1 MPRVIDLSV
10 PMRVDDPRGT
20 LRFEPYRTLANDRA
34 NITLVTFDTHFAT
47 HLDAPSHQLAD
58 APTLETVDLNKCVGP
73 ATVLD
78 LSEKCSGSSIDRS
91 DLEPFAS
98 LVRPGARLLLRTDWN
113 ERYGKAGHNDGY
125 PALTIEVAEWLVGRG
140 VSLVGVDT
148 PSVAPVYAGMEM
160 TNAVHAPLLNARVVL
175 VENLCRLKEI
185 PTGPFTFIALPLL
198 LPGLDGSPVRAVAV
212 VEEAR

>member
-20 LRFEPYRTLANDRA
+20 LRFEPYRTLAKDRA

-58 APTLETVDLNKCVGP
+58 APTLETVELNKCVGP

-78 LSEKCSGSSIDRS
+78 LSAKGAGAAIERS
-91 DLEPFAS
+91 DLERFAPF
-98 LVRPGARLLLRTDWN
+98 VRSGARLLLRTDWSV
-113 ERYGKAGHNDGY
+113 RYAKAGHNDGY
-125 PALTIEVAEWLVGRG
+125 PALTIEAAEWLARRG

-160 TNAVHAPLLNARVVL
+160 VNAVHAPLLSAGVVL
-175 VENLCRLKEI
+175 VENLCHLGEI
-185 PTGPFTFIALPLL
+185 PPGPFTFVALPLL
-198 LPGLDGSPVRAVAV
+198 LNGLDGSPVRAVAI
-212 VEEAR
+212 VEAA